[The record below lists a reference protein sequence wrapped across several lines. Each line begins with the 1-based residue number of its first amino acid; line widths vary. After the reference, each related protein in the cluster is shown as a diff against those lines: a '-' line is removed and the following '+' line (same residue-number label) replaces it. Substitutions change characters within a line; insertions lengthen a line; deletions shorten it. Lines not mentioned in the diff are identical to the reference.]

1 VTEVVLVRHGET
13 VWHAENRY
21 AGSSDVDLTVLGRSQ
36 AGTLARWARDAE
48 LAAVSCS
55 DLVRARDTA
64 EPAAS
69 AAGVELHVD
78 ARLREVHFGEGEG
91 RTRAEMDALFPDALR
106 AFHARPATRPLPGAE
121 AGVAAVDR
129 AMPALREIAGAHPGG
144 RVLLVC
150 HSTLL
155 RLLLC
160 HLLGLP
166 LDDYRRVFPRVS
178 NVALTTVALPPDDPA
193 GPAGLLGFN
202 VSALPADS
210 HRDA

>member
-1 VTEVVLVRHGET
+1 MTEVVLVRHGET

-21 AGSSDVDLTVLGRSQ
+21 AGSTDVALTDLGRSQ
-36 AGTLARWARDAE
+36 AQTLAGWARDAD
-48 LAAVSCS
+48 LAAVACS

-64 EPAAS
+64 APSAS
-69 AAGVELHVD
+69 AASLELLVD
-78 ARLREVHFGEGEG
+78 PRLREVHFGDGEG
-91 RTRAEMDALFPDALR
+91 RTRAEMAELFPEALR
-106 AFHARPATRPLPGAE
+106 GFHARPATRPLPDAE
-121 AGVAAVDR
+121 AGVTAVER
-129 AMPALREIAGAHPGG
+129 ALPALRELAAAHPGG

-160 HLLGLP
+160 HLLGMAP
-166 LDDYRRVFPRVS
+166 DDYRRTFPRVD
-178 NVALTTVALPPDDPA
+178 NVALNTVALPDDDAP

-202 VSALPADS
+202 VAAQPRDR